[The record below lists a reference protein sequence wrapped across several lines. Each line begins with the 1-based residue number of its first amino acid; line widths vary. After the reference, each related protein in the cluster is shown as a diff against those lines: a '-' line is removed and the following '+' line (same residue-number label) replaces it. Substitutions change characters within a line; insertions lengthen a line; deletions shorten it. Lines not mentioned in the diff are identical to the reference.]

1 MIAMMAEMA
10 EESMSALEAQ
20 PEQIM
25 EVIWSQLQEG
35 SDEPVSQ
42 SMEGQRWFDHTA
54 DRRYAGAV
62 RRQGS

>member
-1 MIAMMAEMA
+1 MAEMV
-10 EESMSALEAQ
+10 EESMSASKAQ

-35 SDEPVSQ
+35 SDEPVPQ
-42 SMEGQRWFDHTA
+42 SMEGHRWFVHTV

-62 RRQGS
+62 R